1 MRAPTARTHEPGPG
15 ALPSPGAPPRRP
27 DGEGPGHRI
36 PNEQRNDDERLGR
49 MNTDIREHDTAGTE
63 RMVHVRAALLAGE
76 EEEAPDL
83 HIFRGLD

>member
-1 MRAPTARTHEPGPG
+1 APAARTHETGPG
-15 ALPSPGAPPRRP
+15 ALPSPAASPRRP
-27 DGEGPGHRI
+27 DGGGAGHRI

-49 MNTDIREHDTAGTE
+49 MNTDIREHDTTRAE
-63 RMVHVRAALLAGE
+63 RIVHVRAALLAGE

>member
-1 MRAPTARTHEPGPG
+1 
-15 ALPSPGAPPRRP
+15 
-27 DGEGPGHRI
+27 
-36 PNEQRNDDERLGR
+36 